1 VQKIRCFDGGYV
13 NKKAPIVL
21 TRRGERLMLVVCWF
35 SLVLLITYAEE
46 LADLLN

>member
-35 SLVLLITYAEE
+35 SLVLIIAYAEE
-46 LADLLN
+46 LSNLLN

>member
-13 NKKAPIVL
+13 SKKAPIVL

-35 SLVLLITYAEE
+35 SLVLLIAYAED
-46 LADLLN
+46 LANLLN